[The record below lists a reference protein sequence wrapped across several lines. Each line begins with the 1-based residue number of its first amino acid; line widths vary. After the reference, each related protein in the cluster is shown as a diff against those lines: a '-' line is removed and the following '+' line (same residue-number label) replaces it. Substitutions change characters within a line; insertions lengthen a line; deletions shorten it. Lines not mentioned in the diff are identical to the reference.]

1 MGRFGATCRGCSPS
15 SWAWARG
22 RKEGRGRGPQKT
34 SPAHDSRPS
43 SARSLGWGGE
53 AGPSVFLF
61 PVTIASS
68 EGSSGDEGDG
78 GKLP

>member
-1 MGRFGATCRGCSPS
+1 MTP
-15 SWAWARG
+15 
-22 RKEGRGRGPQKT
+22 GP
-34 SPAHDSRPS
+34 PRPGL
-43 SARSLGWGGE
+43 LGGGWE

-68 EGSSGDEGDG
+68 EAGSRDEGDW